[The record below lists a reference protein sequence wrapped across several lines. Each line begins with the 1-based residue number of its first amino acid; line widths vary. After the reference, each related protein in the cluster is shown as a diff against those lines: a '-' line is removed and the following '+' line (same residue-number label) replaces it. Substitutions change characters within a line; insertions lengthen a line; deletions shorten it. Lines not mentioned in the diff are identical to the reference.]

1 MQSFKRIFL
10 AGLLVA
16 TLPMIAACER
26 EGPAERAGKSVDRA
40 TERTGEAIQDTGRAI
55 ERKANP

>member
-1 MQSFKRIFL
+1 MQRFKRIFM

-16 TLPMIAACER
+16 SLPVISACHN
-26 EGPAERAGKSVDRA
+26 EGPAERAGKQVDRA

-55 ERKANP
+55 ERKANQ